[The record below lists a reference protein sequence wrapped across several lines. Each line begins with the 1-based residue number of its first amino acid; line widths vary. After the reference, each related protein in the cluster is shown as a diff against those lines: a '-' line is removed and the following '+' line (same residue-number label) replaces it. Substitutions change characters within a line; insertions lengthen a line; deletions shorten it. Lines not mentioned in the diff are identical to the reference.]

1 MPCIHLVLCVFLLLP
16 NVKLPVALVALVGP
30 EVFWENKVLRVLKAP
45 ITLITPIT
53 LKAPKAPSNSRVT
66 KMLPAPSDDRQFSSS
81 PPHTVPTAP
90 EIPDVPAAIDAPEVF
105 WE

>member
-16 NVKLPVALVALVGP
+16 SAKLPVALVALVGP
-30 EVFWENKVLRVLKAP
+30 EVFWVFWENKGLRVLRVLKAP
-45 ITLITPIT
+45 ITPIA

-81 PPHTVPTAP
+81 PPHTVPQP
-90 EIPDVPAAIDAPEVF
+90 QKSQMSQQP
-105 WE
+105 